1 MSTMPGARTRPRAS
15 TRSRAVP
22 TSRPT
27 AAMRPSLT
35 ATPPGRAG
43 PPDPSTTTAL
53 SITKSCTIDSPA
65 GSAPI
70 VGRGALHLEDVVDVR
85 VEVAGQTADRM
96 QPVQVDPSGGG
107 VVEAVAHVEVDD
119 LADHEVGR
127 RVPDRDDPDEPTLHV
142 DRRVGHPRRFDLR
155 ARRRRQ
161 PGQGELVHLRRVVA
175 R

>member
-70 VGRGALHLEDVVDVR
+70 VGRRALHLEDVVNVS
-85 VEVAGQTADRM
+85 VKVSGQAADRTQPM
-96 QPVQVDPSGGG
+96 QIDPARGRI
-107 VVEAVAHVEVDD
+107 VKAVAHVEVDD
-119 LADHEVGR
+119 L
-127 RVPDRDDPDEPTLHV
+127 
-142 DRRVGHPRRFDLR
+142 
-155 ARRRRQ
+155 
-161 PGQGELVHLRRVVA
+161 
-175 R
+175 